1 VEARKEE
8 RTYPVVREGLHNV
21 EARVFR
27 TLSVGDS
34 RLDLR
39 RGGEEEEEEEER
51 RTRRGRKERR

>member
-1 VEARKEE
+1 MEARKEE

-39 RGGEEEEEEEER
+39 RGEEEEEEEER